1 MFNYLIII
9 EITVPFP
16 RHTELNMYTNIGV
29 NLQTTKVYE
38 YFLDYQLII
47 EDPFHVLLLAGQGR
61 FRRAASGSHAA
72 PATQYAAAIIFIPY
86 FTPDYPFQQ
95 NSVEHLFKIKK
106 LVFSITVNDSN
117 LHIIFQFNNLSG

>member
-1 MFNYLIII
+1 
-9 EITVPFP
+9 
-16 RHTELNMYTNIGV
+16 MYTNIGV

-47 EDPFHVLLLAGQGR
+47 EDPFHVLLLAGRGR

-72 PATQYAAAIIFIPY
+72 PATQYSAAIIFIPY

-95 NSVEHLFKIKK
+95 NSVEHLFKIKN

-117 LHIIFQFNNLSG
+117 LHIISQFNNLSG